1 MTPVQRDVFLMTMAA
16 GRPIP
21 DILNSLGVTLE
32 QFDMCLIHNLEFRQ
46 RFVLLNAVLLNLML
60 DEPSDAEAE

>member
-1 MTPVQRDVFLMTMAA
+1 MTMAA